1 MSLHVDQVLA
11 AQLFNELKA
20 FFPDSA
26 VEYFIS
32 FYDFYLPESYNAA
45 ADQYVEKVS
54 KVNDDIDR
62 MRHRATRSLLER
74 RDVIVVGVATSFLR
88 HL

>member
-1 MSLHVDQVLA
+1 MANVIKHAQKPTLVLAPNKVLA
-11 AQLFNELKA
+11 AQLFNELRA

-45 ADQYVEKVS
+45 RDEYVP
-54 KVNDDIDR
+54 
-62 MRHRATRSLLER
+62 
-74 RDVIVVGVATSFLR
+74 
-88 HL
+88 